1 MSNVPEHLRRTVV
14 EEREGADTQ
23 QTTNELLIA
32 LVDAVEEQ
40 TERIDTSLSEVASV
54 LTAIRRGQG
63 Q

>member
-14 EEREGADTQ
+14 EEMEGADTQ